1 MCKKFKIN
9 KELRQ
14 KGVFSYEYIDNLE
27 KLNETEF
34 PTIDKFHSSLNDSNV
49 K

>member
-1 MCKKFKIN
+1 MCKKLKIH
-9 KELRQ
+9 KKLRQ

-27 KLNETEF
+27 KLNETVF
-34 PTIDKFHSSLNDSNV
+34 PTIDKSYSSLNDSNV